1 MKTMVMTM
9 LCYKVFSP
17 IRYGNGLRP
26 DGATDF
32 KEDLPD
38 ARDEKKTTKP
48 AAAMP
53 SMSDQLQFLTS
64 GDEDD
69 EAAGAAS
76 SSNLEHAVLVSAA
89 LEEAGHTLPSQF
101 ALMGKLNAASDPEA
115 ASDPRVV
122 LNTNVP
128 FSAFICGLQ
137 GSGKSHTTSCIIG
150 TSLP

>member
-1 MKTMVMTM
+1 MTM
-9 LCYKVFSP
+9 LCYKVSP
-17 IRYGNGLRP
+17 PVRYWNRP
-26 DGATDF
+26 QADSGTDF
-32 KEDLPD
+32 KEDLAG

-64 GDEDD
+64 GDEDN
-69 EAAGAAS
+69 EATGATPS
-76 SSNLEHAVLVSAA
+76 VNLEHAVLVSAA

-101 ALMGKLNAASDPEA
+101 ALMGKLNTAPNAEIPA
-115 ASDPRVV
+115 DPRVV

-150 TSLP
+150 TSLT